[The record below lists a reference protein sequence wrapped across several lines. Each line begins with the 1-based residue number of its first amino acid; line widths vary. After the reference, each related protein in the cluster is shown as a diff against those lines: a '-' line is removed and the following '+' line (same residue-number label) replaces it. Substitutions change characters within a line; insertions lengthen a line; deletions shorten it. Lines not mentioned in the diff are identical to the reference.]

1 MCGAMENFSMYN
13 EMKKNMER
21 NLNNIMSKFPEG
33 HPIRKKAHLEIT
45 KVQSKIV
52 RYWILLNDESLI
64 NQTVKLLD
72 LLLDLLPEWMGIDYN
87 RMKGGRMDQKGS

>member
-1 MCGAMENFSMYN
+1 MYN